1 MIFSVYL
8 LKYWELLFRN
18 YRGILNSKLVVDKV
32 PKKKTFSRILVAIHE
47 SSKSEEKAIDYATR
61 IAKDYD
67 AVLVVLYVVRAHAK
81 LGTVTQSHV
90 IDLKKQ
96 AQAHI
101 TKILEKIQKHGENDT
116 TVKIRTEIIASIKI
130 AGAIV
135 DYARDKRIDLILVG
149 PRGRSKLKTFVLG
162 SVTSDVVRLA
172 NCPVLTVR

>member
-1 MIFSVYL
+1 MAEKIS
-8 LKYWELLFRN
+8 R
-18 YRGILNSKLVVDKV
+18 
-32 PKKKTFSRILVAIHE
+32 KKTFSKILVAIHE

-67 AVLVVLYVVRAHAK
+67 AVLVVLYVVRGHAK
-81 LGTVTQSHV
+81 LGTVTPSHV
-90 IDLKKQ
+90 IELKKQ
-96 AQAHI
+96 AQSHI
-101 TKILEKIQKHGENDT
+101 TKILEKMQKHGEKENN
-116 TVKIRTEIIASIKI
+116 VKVRTEIIASIKI

-149 PRGRSKLKTFVLG
+149 PRGRSKLKSFVLG

>member
-1 MIFSVYL
+1 M
-8 LKYWELLFRN
+8 LFRN

-116 TVKIRTEIIASIKI
+116 TIKIRTEIIASIKI

>member
-1 MIFSVYL
+1 M
-8 LKYWELLFRN
+8 
-18 YRGILNSKLVVDKV
+18 VVDKI
-32 PKKKTFSRILVAIHE
+32 PRKKTFSRILVAIHE
-47 SSKSEEKAIDYATR
+47 SSKSEEKAIEYATR
-61 IAKDYD
+61 IAMDYD
-67 AVLVVLYVVRAHAK
+67 AVLVVLYVVRAHAE
-81 LGTVTQSHV
+81 LGTVTPNHV

-101 TKILEKIQKHGENDT
+101 TKILEKIQKHGENDI
-116 TVKIRTEIIASIKI
+116 TVKIKTEIIASIKI

-149 PRGRSKLKTFVLG
+149 PRGRSKLKSFVLG